1 MDTNNKNKVGLD
13 IEAANQVIAKLS
25 ELLANYQIFYTNLRG
40 LHWNIKGDKFYDL
53 HGIYEEYYTEI
64 AEKIDEIAERIVIL
78 GGTPENNFSEYLKI
92 AKIKEISHVYDWKT
106 GVHHVIETLQFLTGK
121 LRELHATGIK
131 SGDHG
136 TVSLA
141 NHGIKSFEKK
151 IWMLGAY
158 AQE

>member
-1 MDTNNKNKVGLD
+1 MDTNKNKVGLD
-13 IEAANQVIAKLS
+13 LTATNQVIVKLS
-25 ELLANYQIFYTNLRG
+25 ELLANYQVFYANLRG

-53 HGIYEEYYTEI
+53 HGIYEEYYNEI
-64 AEKIDEIAERIVIL
+64 AEKIDETAERIVIL
-78 GGTPENNFSEYLKI
+78 GGTPENNFSEYLKFSEV
-92 AKIKEISHVYDWKT
+92 KEISHVYDWKT
-106 GVHHVIETLQFLTGK
+106 GTVNVVETLQLLVNQ

-151 IWMLGAY
+151 IWMLSAY
-158 AQE
+158 IQE

>member
-13 IEAANQVIAKLS
+13 IAATNQVIAKLS
-25 ELLANYQIFYTNLRG
+25 ELLANYQVFYTNLRG

-53 HGIYEEYYTEI
+53 HGIYEEYYNEI
-64 AEKIDEIAERIVIL
+64 AEKIDEVAERIVIL

-92 AKIKEISHVYDWKT
+92 AEVKEISHVLDWKT
-106 GVHHVIETLQFLTGK
+106 GVNHVIKTLQFFVGK

-131 SGDHG
+131 SSDHV

>member
-13 IEAANQVIAKLS
+13 LTGTNQVITKLS
-25 ELLANYQIFYTNLRG
+25 RLLANYQVFYANLRG

-53 HGIYEEYYTEI
+53 HGIYEEYYNEI
-64 AEKIDEIAERIVIL
+64 AEKIDETAERIVIL

-92 AKIKEISHVYDWKT
+92 SEVKEISHVCDWKT
-106 GVHHVIETLQFLTGK
+106 GTQNVIETLQLLVNQ
-121 LRELHATGIK
+121 LRELHATSIK
-131 SGDHG
+131 SGDNG

-158 AQE
+158 IQE

>member
-1 MDTNNKNKVGLD
+1 MNEKLKNNVGLD
-13 IEAANQVIAKLS
+13 ITAVSQVITKLS
-25 ELLANYQIFYTNLRG
+25 ELLANYQIFYSNLRG

-53 HGIYEEYYTEI
+53 HGIYEEYYNEI
-64 AEKIDEIAERIVIL
+64 AEKIDEVAERIVII
-78 GGTPENNFSEYLKI
+78 GGVPANNFSEYLKVSEV
-92 AKIKEISHVYDWKT
+92 KEISQVFDWKT
-106 GVHHVIETLQFLTGK
+106 GVHNVLETLQLLVSK
-121 LRELHATGIK
+121 LRELHATAIK

-151 IWMLGAY
+151 IWMLSAY